1 MFVAFV
7 APRRPR
13 CSVLSL
19 TPASLID
26 GSPQIELP
34 QYSSLEIMRQ
44 RLLTAI
50 TYGDGFLLR

>member
-1 MFVAFV
+1 
-7 APRRPR
+7 
-13 CSVLSL
+13 VLSL